1 MPEQQNQPDDAEL
14 QTPAEPPDTGQG
26 PTDLEQ
32 SGEGVQSPEAAIDA
46 YVESLG
52 MQYDDE
58 LDLTRVSDDMLP
70 QVAARLAQVNPDAAR
85 RMYLRHSD
93 YTKKRQREAEEL
105 RAAQAEKERLEQLA
119 AMAMPQAAVPSQP
132 VAQPAATPTYYEES
146 YAEAPVLEQRIQQLE
161 QYLRNLQV
169 EMNARTIEQQL
180 DAVSREF
187 PDMTAPGAREELL
200 RFMAEKQISDPRAA
214 YWAMKGPE
222 LVNKVKAEATPA
234 PKPPQVPPS
243 GSGPAKTE
251 PPKTPEAA
259 RAGLI
264 NFFKKRGVTKLE
276 DL

>member
-1 MPEQQNQPDDAEL
+1 MPDKQEGQPVVEP
-14 QTPAEPPDTGQG
+14 QTPAEPPAGGQG
-26 PTDLEQ
+26 DADLGQ
-32 SGEGVQSPEAAIDA
+32 SGEGPSESPEAAIDA

-52 MQYDDE
+52 MKYDDE
-58 LDLTRVSDDMLP
+58 LNLAVVSDEMLP
-70 QVAARLAQVNPDAAR
+70 QVAARLAQKNPDAAR

-93 YTKKRQREAEEL
+93 YTQKRQREAAEL

-119 AMAMPQAAVPSQP
+119 AMTAPQAAVPQP
-132 VAQPAATPTYYEES
+132 TAAPDY
-146 YAEAPVLEQRIQQLE
+146 YAEPYAETPVLEQRLGQLE
-161 QYLRNLQV
+161 QYLRNMQV

-187 PDMTAPGAREELL
+187 PDMTAPGAREDLL
-200 RFMAEKQISDPRAA
+200 RYMAEKQISDPRAA

-222 LVNKVKAEATPA
+222 IVNKVKADATPA
-234 PKPPQVPPS
+234 PQLPQVPPS

-259 RAGLI
+259 RAGIVGFL
-264 NFFKKRGVTKLE
+264 KKHGVSKLE